1 MQAVLTTTLASE
13 TAADHK
19 TEDSETITTDH
30 RTMAGSEMETA
41 ALTVASAIAA
51 PIATVASAL
60 AITTAALTVVSA
72 AAIAAPATTVVSE
85 TAAVRTTAV
94 SEAEEAT
101 SSVATAAAA

>member
-1 MQAVLTTTLASE
+1 MQAALTTTLASE

-30 RTMAGSEMETA
+30 RTMAGSEMATT
-41 ALTVASAIAA
+41 ALTVASA
-51 PIATVASAL
+51 S

-72 AAIAAPATTVVSE
+72 AAIAAPATTVVSA
-85 TAAVRTTAV
+85 TAAVRTTAA
-94 SEAEEAT
+94 SEAEEAI